1 LTSSSKHLLI
11 CFLASPAFKFDPC
24 FYVNWDSMLHLNNI
38 KKKGQSIKLIGDF
51 QLLHLLNFYLQTKLK
66 TINLSIQHQ
75 IWNDKESKSVKRK
88 RTYQGLFK
96 FSKSLVNSFG
106 PALGK
111 GQPPHLCHVP
121 AHPKFHENRMLR
133 IKGQPHIKLNY
144 YSNTRLQ
151 QMT

>member
-1 LTSSSKHLLI
+1 MLLGITSLQIRSLLL
-11 CFLASPAFKFDPC
+11 CELG
-24 FYVNWDSMLHLNNI
+24 SMLHLNI
-38 KKKGQSIKLIGDF
+38 IKKGQSIKLIGDF
-51 QLLHLLNFYLQTKLK
+51 QLLHLLNFYLQTNLK

-121 AHPKFHENRMLR
+121 VCCTCDLITNPLVDDCSLFH
-133 IKGQPHIKLNY
+133 
-144 YSNTRLQ
+144 
-151 QMT
+151 